1 MKSNERRDIPKQ
13 FLWRLL
19 VLTITLFGL
28 ICGDMA
34 RLSAQPRTDSF
45 LEKLMRK
52 EKDSLVKYVLAHPEI
67 YRYQFIY
74 TQINR
79 DANNNP
85 TFTNYYFHVDSLQY
99 FYPASTVKLPTA
111 LLALEKLHSLEKY
124 GVNMNTPVQYDSSY
138 EGQTPLYHDSTSED
152 GFPSIAHYVKEV
164 FLISDNLAYNRLY
177 EFVGQQTINH
187 RLHEMGY
194 PDARITRQFA
204 GMTPEQNRHT
214 NTLQFITPDGK
225 ILYSQPAAYN
235 PDNFN
240 FTHINKLGKA
250 HLDANDSLIQGPLD
264 FTTSNNLTLYHLQH
278 ILQSALF
285 PESVPASQRFHLSD
299 DDYAFVYRYMSQY
312 PSETS
317 YPKYD
322 TGVYYDTF
330 CKFYFKNGGHH
341 IPPYIR
347 DFNKPGWA
355 YGNMT
360 DVSYI
365 VDFKHK
371 VEFMLTATLF
381 VDSDGILN
389 DSKYDYE
396 TVGDPFFYRLG
407 HLLYKYELKRKRK
420 YRPDLSRFD
429 IKHSLR
435 PADGRRPI
443 GMADN

>member
-1 MKSNERRDIPKQ
+1 MRHFAQ
-13 FLWRLL
+13 YTL
-19 VLTITLFGL
+19 VLFVIITSNFR
-28 ICGDMA
+28 IA
-34 RLSAQPRTDSF
+34 QAQPRTDPF

-52 EKDSLVKYVLAHPEI
+52 EKDSLVRYILSHPEQ

-85 TFTNYYFHVDSLQY
+85 TFTNYYFHFDSLQY

-124 GVNMNTPVQYDSSY
+124 GVDMNTPVQYDSSY
-138 EGQTPLYHDSTSED
+138 EGQTALYHDSTSED
-152 GFPSIAHYVKEV
+152 DFPSIAHYVKEV

-214 NTLQFITPDGK
+214 NALHFITPDGK

-264 FTTSNNLTLYHLQH
+264 FTTSNNLTLYHLQQ

-285 PESVPASQRFHLSD
+285 PGSVPPSQRFHLTD

-330 CKFYFKNGGHH
+330 CKFYFKDGGHH
-341 IPPYIR
+341 IPSYIR

-365 VDFKHK
+365 VDFKHN

-381 VDSDGILN
+381 VDSDGVLN

-407 HLLYKYELKRKRK
+407 HFLYQYELKRKRK
-420 YRPDLSRFD
+420 YRPDLSRFN
-429 IKHSLR
+429 IQHSPR
-435 PADGRRPI
+435 PDDGRKPI